1 MSSIAPN
8 QTIGIIGGGIDS
20 YTLTLAARQM
30 GLHPAVLT
38 ATANDPALA
47 AADFALFGDLSNPL
61 PFSDLADMS
70 QVIVYADEN
79 INTDLLKGISDHDRL
94 PQGIDILSITQDRYM
109 EKVFFEDQNLNTA
122 PYAMVVNLDDVRR
135 EIESIGYPA
144 VLKPTQKG
152 LGPKK
157 QRILYN
163 ENDLEAAADY
173 FDGATAILESW
184 VPKARELSVLAVKT
198 ADGAVTVYPT
208 IENMYSPAHQL
219 QASIMPARIDAATNH
234 EIRRIARL
242 LGDKVHYV
250 GVFGVT
256 YFLTAAGVLYVARL
270 FPGPRGSANVLEYT
284 TGYSPYELHL
294 RAVCDWS
301 IPEPKLDRAGVT
313 VTISPNTLAKA
324 IELIRT
330 QPNTHFSFYPQ
341 RGDLAP
347 DAPVGFASFT
357 AWELENVIARVEAL
371 GIWHIQDKEKPTT
384 DD

>member
-1 MSSIAPN
+1 MSFIAPN

-20 YTLTLAARQM
+20 YALTMVARQM

-38 ATANDPALA
+38 ASGTDPALA
-47 AADFALFGDLSNPL
+47 AADYALYGDLTNPA
-61 PFSDLADMS
+61 PFADLADMS
-70 QVIVYADEN
+70 QVVVYADEN
-79 INTDLLKGISDHDRL
+79 ISTDLLTGLSQDGRL
-94 PQGIDILSITQDRYM
+94 PQGTDILSITQDRYM

-152 LGPKK
+152 FGPKR
-157 QRILYN
+157 QRILRN
-163 ENDLEAAADY
+163 ENDVEAAADY
-173 FDGATAILESW
+173 FDGGTAILESW
-184 VPKARELSVLAVKT
+184 VPKARELAVLVVKT
-198 ADGAVTVYPT
+198 TSGEVTVYPT
-208 IENMYSPAHQL
+208 IENMYSDSHAL
-219 QASIMPARIDAATNH
+219 EASIMPARIDAATNQ

-242 LGDKVHYV
+242 LGDKVHYA

-270 FPGPRGSANVLEYT
+270 FPGPRGNANVLAYT
-284 TGYSPYELHL
+284 TGFSPYELHL
-294 RAVCDWS
+294 RAVCGWS

-313 VTISPNTLAKA
+313 VSISSRQLAKA
-324 IELIRT
+324 IELIRS

-357 AWELENVIARVEAL
+357 AWELDSVIARVEAL
-371 GIWHIQDKEKPTT
+371 GIWHIQDKKETKA

>member
-1 MSSIAPN
+1 MTFIAPN

-38 ATANDPALA
+38 ATATDPALA
-47 AADFALFGDLSNPL
+47 AADFALFGDLTNPL

-79 INTDLLKGISDHDRL
+79 INSDLLANMTDRQHL
-94 PQGIDILSITQDRYM
+94 PQGTDILNITQDRYM

-163 ENDLEAAADY
+163 ENDVEAAADY

-184 VPKARELSVLAVKT
+184 VPKTKELSVVVVKT
-198 ADGAVTVYPT
+198 STGETTVYPT
-208 IENMYSPAHQL
+208 IENIYSQNHQL
-219 QASIMPARIDAATNH
+219 QASILPARIDAETNQ
-234 EIRRIARL
+234 EIRRIAKVL
-242 LGDKVHYV
+242 ADKLHYV

-256 YFLTAAGVLYVARL
+256 YFLTAAGVLYVARV
-270 FPGPRGSANVLEYT
+270 FPGPRGNANVLEYT
-284 TGYSPYELHL
+284 TGYSAYELHM

-313 VTISPNTLAKA
+313 VTISPATLAKA
-324 IELIRT
+324 IQLIRT

-341 RGDLAP
+341 RGDLP
-347 DAPVGFASFT
+347 DDAPIGFASFT
-357 AWELENVIARVEAL
+357 AWELETVIARVEAL
-371 GIWHIQDKEKPTT
+371 GIWHVEDKEKKS